1 MILIGAGLV
10 AKQLSSHIVLL
21 SGPGSPGRIPGADMA
36 LLGKSH
42 AVAGI
47 PRIK

>member
-1 MILIGAGLV
+1 MGVGPV
-10 AKQLSSHIVLL
+10 AQQLSSHVLL
-21 SGPGSPGRIPGADMA
+21 LGSPGFAVRIPSADMA
-36 LLGKSH
+36 PLGKSH